1 MLTELNQL
9 QEYRMFIMIVL
20 WKIQEHLINLSN
32 QDKFKASRMVDIL
45 HNNSMDSHN
54 LSKPLI
60 QEIHLIMQLLM
71 LIILIKVSLKE
82 IMITLKIYY
91 LKYRDSKRVEIRRC
105 LQWTIHNVTLE
116 CLCKLL
122 L

>member
-20 WKIQEHLINLSN
+20 WKIQELLINLSN

-45 HNNSMDSHN
+45 HNNNMDSHN
-54 LSKPLI
+54 LSKCLI

-91 LKYRDSKRVEIRRC
+91 LKYRDSKQVEIRRC
-105 LQWTIHNVTLE
+105 LQWTIHNVTSE
-116 CLCKLL
+116 CLSKLL
-122 L
+122 